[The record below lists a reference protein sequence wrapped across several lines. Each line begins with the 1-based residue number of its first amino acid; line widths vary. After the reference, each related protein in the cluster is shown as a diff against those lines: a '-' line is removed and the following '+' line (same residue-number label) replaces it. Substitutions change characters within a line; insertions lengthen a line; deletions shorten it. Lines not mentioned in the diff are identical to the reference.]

1 MAPGAV
7 YLTSGG
13 EDGKPSLTCEGD
25 PAGEDRAFIHLPPP
39 GIEDDHRG
47 HVDLMPGEGVHRRAS
62 VGEPPVATRSR
73 IENKLRCVP
82 TTVGD
87 GECNRGGDWR
97 PASGRQLQRRR
108 CGGLS

>member
-7 YLTSGG
+7 YLTSSG
-13 EDGKPSLTCEGD
+13 EDGEPSLTCEGD

-47 HVDLMPGEGVHRRAS
+47 HVDLMPGESVHRRAS
-62 VGEPPVATRSR
+62 VGEPPVATRCR
-73 IENKLRCVP
+73 IEHKLRCIP

-87 GECNRGGDWR
+87 GDCHWRG
-97 PASGRQLQRRR
+97 SGARSAVVHSR
-108 CGGLS
+108 GVDG

>member
-13 EDGKPSLTCEGD
+13 EDGEPSLTCEGD

-62 VGEPPVATRSR
+62 DRKSTRLNSSHQIISYAVFCLKKKTSDNNSTAARPLRHSR
-73 IENKLRCVP
+73 
-82 TTVGD
+82 
-87 GECNRGGDWR
+87 
-97 PASGRQLQRRR
+97 Q
-108 CGGLS
+108 